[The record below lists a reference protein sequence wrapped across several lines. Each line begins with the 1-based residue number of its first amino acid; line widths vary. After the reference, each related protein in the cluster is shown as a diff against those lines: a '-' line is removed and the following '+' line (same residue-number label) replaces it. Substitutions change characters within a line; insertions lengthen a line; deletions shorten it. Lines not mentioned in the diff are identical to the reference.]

1 MVCQEGTFLS
11 FEPYDLDARI
21 QAGIRDAGYESPTPI
36 QERALPPALAGRDV
50 LGLAQTGTGKTAGFV
65 LPILQR
71 LSNGPRGRLRALI
84 VAPTRELAEQIHVET
99 GKLGRHT
106 GLRSATVYG
115 GVGFAQQEAALR
127 GRADIAVVCPGRFLD
142 HLGRGNVDLRALEVV
157 VLDEA
162 DHLLDMGFLPDVRR
176 ILARVPDDAQR
187 MLFSATMP
195 SELRGLVS
203 EMLDDPVTVEVG
215 RREPAKT
222 VEQAL
227 YPVLGTEKTELLR
240 HVLREQD
247 PRSALVF
254 TRTKHRAKKLA
265 AQLDRDNHFVTAI
278 QGNLSQNK
286 RQKALDGFRD
296 GRFHILVATDIAA
309 RGIDVSRISHVINY
323 DMPDT
328 VEAYIHR
335 IGRTGRMEHSGQA
348 LTFVTPDDGAMVR
361 AIEKRLGRR
370 IDRVRV
376 DGYGV
381 GSDATATDEV
391 EPRGRQS
398 GGRSNGRSGR
408 RPSGR
413 GSGAGAG
420 RSSRNGAGGGA
431 RNRAGSAAAG
441 PVGNLGRNASASDGA
456 NPARNGGNDTGRSA
470 APGSANG
477 SDDAR
482 RNGGGGSRRRRGRR
496 RGRGGAQQGSST
508 SGGGPRER

>member
-1 MVCQEGTFLS
+1 MS
-11 FEPYDLDARI
+11 FEPYNLDARI
-21 QAGIRDAGYESPTPI
+21 QTGIRAAGYVSPTPI
-36 QERALPPALAGRDV
+36 QERALPPALEGRDV

-71 LSNGPRGRLRALI
+71 LLDGPRGRIRALI
-84 VAPTRELAEQIHVET
+84 VAPTRELAEQIHVEID
-99 GKLGRHT
+99 KLGKKT
-106 GLRSATVYG
+106 GLRSATIYG

-127 GRADIAVVCPGRFLD
+127 GRAEIAVVCPGRFLD
-142 HLGRGNVDLRALEVV
+142 HLGRGNADLRALEVV

-176 ILARVPDDAQR
+176 ILAKVPEGAQR

-195 SELRGLVS
+195 SELRGLVN
-203 EMLDDPVTVEVG
+203 EMLDDPITVEVG

-240 HVLREQD
+240 HVLREHD

-265 AQLDRDNHFVTAI
+265 AQLDRENHFVTAI

-296 GRFHILVATDIAA
+296 GHYHILVATDIAA

-370 IDRVRV
+370 IDRVRI
-376 DGYGV
+376 DGYGT
-381 GSDATATDEV
+381 GSDALQTDE
-391 EPRGRQS
+391 PDARGQRPAKRS
-398 GGRSNGRSGR
+398 GGRPSGNGSGNGSSHRAGNSPRNNASNGTSNSTG
-408 RPSGR
+408 
-413 GSGAGAG
+413 
-420 RSSRNGAGGGA
+420 
-431 RNRAGSAAAG
+431 NRT
-441 PVGNLGRNASASDGA
+441 GNN
-456 NPARNGGNDTGRSA
+456 T
-470 APGSANG
+470 
-477 SDDAR
+477 
-482 RNGGGGSRRRRGRR
+482 GGGSRRRRGRR
-496 RGRGGAQQGSST
+496 RGRGGSQQGSST

>member
-1 MVCQEGTFLS
+1 MS
-11 FEPYDLDARI
+11 FEPYNLDARI
-21 QAGIRDAGYESPTPI
+21 ETGIRAAGYVSPTPI
-36 QERALPPALAGRDV
+36 QERALPPALEGRDV

-71 LSNGPRGRLRALI
+71 LLDGPRGRLRALI

-99 GKLGRHT
+99 AKLGKHT

-127 GRADIAVVCPGRFLD
+127 GRAEIAVVCPGRFLD
-142 HLGRGNVDLRALEVV
+142 HLGRGNADLRALEVV

-176 ILARVPDDAQR
+176 ILAKVPEGAQR

-203 EMLDDPVTVEVG
+203 DMLDDPITVEVG

-227 YPVLGTEKTELLR
+227 YPVLGTEKTDLLK
-240 HVLREQD
+240 HVLREHD

-265 AQLDRDNHFVTAI
+265 AQLDRENHFVTAI

-296 GRFHILVATDIAA
+296 GRYHILVATDIAA

-348 LTFVTPDDGAMVR
+348 LTFVTPEDGAMVR

-370 IDRVRV
+370 IERVAI
-376 DGYGV
+376 DGYGA
-381 GSDATATDEV
+381 GSDAPATDEPGARG
-391 EPRGRQS
+391 PRA
-398 GGRSNGRSGR
+398 GGRSGGGARGNGSSSRSRQGPAKGTSARSGN
-408 RPSGR
+408 
-413 GSGAGAG
+413 GAGAG
-420 RSSRNGAGGGA
+420 NG
-431 RNRAGSAAAG
+431 
-441 PVGNLGRNASASDGA
+441 
-456 NPARNGGNDTGRSA
+456 NGT
-470 APGSANG
+470 
-477 SDDAR
+477 
-482 RNGGGGSRRRRGRR
+482 GGGSRRRRGRR